1 MLKKEFL
8 DKVAENAG
16 LYKYQAYM
24 FWKAFEEVLIEVLRQ
39 GEKIKIDCFGTFYT
53 SELKEYKITNT
64 IAKNSES
71 QVPAQKRIRLKPS
84 KMIKRK
90 LNSKGIEE
98 NE

>member
-24 FWKAFEEVLIEVLRQ
+24 FWKAFEEVLIEELRQ

-53 SELKEYKITNT
+53 SELKSTKLLILLQRIVKVKYLLKKEY
-64 IAKNSES
+64 A
-71 QVPAQKRIRLKPS
+71 
-84 KMIKRK
+84 
-90 LNSKGIEE
+90 
-98 NE
+98 

>member
-24 FWKAFEEVLIEVLRQ
+24 FWKAFEEVLIEELRQ

-53 SELKEYKITNT
+53 SELKETKLLILL
-64 IAKNSES
+64 
-71 QVPAQKRIRLKPS
+71 QRIVKVKYLLK
-84 KMIKRK
+84 K
-90 LNSKGIEE
+90 EYA
-98 NE
+98 

>member
-24 FWKAFEEVLIEVLRQ
+24 FWKAFEEVLIEELRQ
-39 GEKIKIDCFGTFYT
+39 GEKIKIDCFGTFYA
-53 SELKEYKITNT
+53 SESKEYKITNT

-71 QVPAQKRIRLKPS
+71 
-84 KMIKRK
+84 
-90 LNSKGIEE
+90 
-98 NE
+98 

>member
-24 FWKAFEEVLIEVLRQ
+24 FWKAFEEVLIEELRQ

-53 SELKEYKITNT
+53 SESKEYKITNT
-64 IAKNSES
+64 IAKNGEN
-71 QVPAQKRIRLKPS
+71 QVPAQKRIHLKPS

>member
-24 FWKAFEEVLIEVLRQ
+24 FWKAFEEVLIEELRQ

-53 SELKEYKITNT
+53 SELKEYKLLILLQR
-64 IAKNSES
+64 IVK
-71 QVPAQKRIRLKPS
+71 VKYLLKKRIRLKPS